1 MQLGQKYNPFSANIA
16 AANGDVLAISPATPN
31 QTIYLS
37 KVIASLTVAVNF
49 SIKVKT
55 PAGATVATFGPFEN
69 TATLGLDFGGDL
81 QASNG
86 NSIYLSFSAATAG
99 GVFVS
104 WNTTP

>member
-1 MQLGQKYNPFSANIA
+1 MQLGQKYNPFNASIA
-16 AANGDVLAISPATPN
+16 AANGDVLAIAPTTPN

-37 KVIASLTVAVNF
+37 KVIASLSAAVNF

-69 TATLGLDFGGDL
+69 TATLGLDFAGDL
-81 QASNG
+81 TASNG
-86 NSIYLSFSAATAG
+86 NSIYLSFSGVTTG